1 MADKFP
7 MTPAGNAWMKKQLNK
22 LKNVDRPANARAIE
36 VARGHGDLSEN
47 ADYSA
52 AKEEQG
58 MIEAKIR
65 EFEAKLA
72 LAEVI
77 DPARMSGEKVMFG
90 ATVTIEDTE
99 NGDELRYTIVG
110 EHEANIKKGKI
121 SIGAPVARALIGK
134 SVGDAVAITT
144 PKGKRELE
152 VVKVEWLEVAG
163 PDETAVEVRPFEICS
178 GQRRPGVGDLDP
190 VQTVFESGEPTGF
203 NDRAIAIGRDGRV

>member
-7 MTPAGNAWMKKQLNK
+7 MTPAGNAWMKKQLTK

-72 LAEVI
+72 LSEVI
-77 DPARMSGEKVMFG
+77 DPTKMSGDKVMFG
-90 ATVTIEDTE
+90 ATVTIEDEDGETQ
-99 NGDELRYTIVG
+99 RYTIVG

-134 SVGDAVAITT
+134 SVGDSVAITT
-144 PKGKRELE
+144 PKGKKEVE
-152 VVKVEWLEVAG
+152 VVNVEWIEVGG
-163 PDETAVEVRPFEICS
+163 PDEDEQA
-178 GQRRPGVGDLDP
+178 
-190 VQTVFESGEPTGF
+190 
-203 NDRAIAIGRDGRV
+203 

>member
-7 MTPAGNAWMKKQLNK
+7 MTPAGHAWMKAK
-22 LKNVDRPANARAIE
+22 LKRLKDVDRVAVARAIE

-65 EFEAKLA
+65 EYEAKLA

-77 DPARMSGEKVMFG
+77 DPTTMSGDKVRFG
-90 ATVTIEDTE
+90 ATVTIEDSET
-99 NGDELRYTIVG
+99 GDAQKYTIVG
-110 EHEANIKKGKI
+110 EHEADIKKRRL

-134 SVGDAVAITT
+134 SVGDEVTVQT
-144 PKGKRELE
+144 PKGNRQ
-152 VVKVEWLEVAG
+152 VEIVSVDWLEVSG
-163 PDETAVEVRPFEICS
+163 PDA
-178 GQRRPGVGDLDP
+178 D
-190 VQTVFESGEPTGF
+190 
-203 NDRAIAIGRDGRV
+203 

>member
-163 PDETAVEVRPFEICS
+163 PDEDEA
-178 GQRRPGVGDLDP
+178 
-190 VQTVFESGEPTGF
+190 
-203 NDRAIAIGRDGRV
+203 A

>member
-7 MTPAGNAWMKKQLNK
+7 MTPAGNAWMKKQLKK
-22 LKNVDRPANARAIE
+22 LKEVDRIANARAIE

-65 EFEAKLA
+65 EYEAKLA
-72 LAEVI
+72 LSEVI
-77 DPARMSGEKVMFG
+77 DPTKMSGDKVMFG
-90 ATVTIEDTE
+90 ATVSIEDEDGETQ
-99 NGDELRYTIVG
+99 RYTIVG

-134 SVGDAVAITT
+134 SVGDTVSITT
-144 PKGKRELE
+144 PKGKREVE
-152 VVKVEWLEVAG
+152 VVEVEWLDVG
-163 PDETAVEVRPFEICS
+163 PPAEDLPADEA
-178 GQRRPGVGDLDP
+178 
-190 VQTVFESGEPTGF
+190 
-203 NDRAIAIGRDGRV
+203 

>member
-7 MTPAGNAWMKKQLNK
+7 MTPAGSAWMKKQLKK
-22 LKNVDRPANARAIE
+22 LKEVDRIANARAIE

-65 EFEAKLA
+65 EYEAKLA
-72 LAEVI
+72 LSEVI
-77 DPARMSGEKVMFG
+77 DPARMSGDKVMFG
-90 ATVTIEDTE
+90 ATVAIEDEDGETQ
-99 NGDELRYTIVG
+99 RYTIVG

-134 SVGDAVAITT
+134 SVGDTVTITT
-144 PKGKRELE
+144 PKGKKEVE
-152 VVKVEWLEVAG
+152 VVSVEWIEVAG
-163 PDETAVEVRPFEICS
+163 PDEDS
-178 GQRRPGVGDLDP
+178 
-190 VQTVFESGEPTGF
+190 EPS
-203 NDRAIAIGRDGRV
+203 